1 MPYIRII
8 APKEFIIDCEK
19 LEDRLQ
25 HFFEFDMPFAIHE
38 DMEVLKLF
46 NHGRVTRKD
55 LLLSPKVAK
64 YYPEEMFV

>member
-1 MPYIRII
+1 MQ
-8 APKEFIIDCEK
+8 
-19 LEDRLQ
+19 L
-25 HFFEFDMPFAIHE
+25 FFEFDMPFAIDE